1 MKKISF
7 LAVMACSAGSMSAQN
22 AKGLHLFYRKSI
34 HYLSNIIALPFYP
47 SIMRKILYI
56 SCLITFMACSKE
68 NKNSPFCD
76 TLNNYVEEF
85 MDSVHSEIINISFF
99 RKDNKDYAYIRNA
112 YEFDTLHTDYYIETN
127 KGYYSWKGGEYSNKR
142 LITVSFDTYINHQ
155 DVFDATKATK
165 YEGNAPKGWPTD
177 VDVMDGCLKDKA
189 FLIKSKDS
197 IQPLESFP
205 TTRFDGN
212 DNLSSYITNPYLS
225 EYLCRYIIGS
235 GPVMYYLIFLQYEG
249 NDYVL
254 IDGPHLYIKQHLKGF
269 FFYQTELVLCYSLGD
284 LYKKYVNVDSL
295 IIPYNGR
302 IPGYKEREERYER
315 NPVNYTVF
323 KINKDGKLE
332 WIQYDWIL
340 KTNII
345 HQWEHL

>member
-1 MKKISF
+1 MKKVLLYIACLLTF
-7 LAVMACSAGSMSAQN
+7 IACSEE
-22 AKGLHLFYRKSI
+22 KKD
-34 HYLSNIIALPFYP
+34 
-47 SIMRKILYI
+47 
-56 SCLITFMACSKE
+56 
-68 NKNSPFCD
+68 SPFCD

-85 MDSVHSEIINISFF
+85 MDSVHDHIIDVIFL
-99 RKDNKDYAYIRNA
+99 RKDNKDYAYIHNA

-127 KGYYSWKGGEYSNKR
+127 KGYYYRRGGEYTNKR

-165 YEGNAPKGWPTD
+165 YDGKAPKGWPTD
-177 VDVMDGCLKDKA
+177 VDMMDGRIKDKA

-197 IQPLESFP
+197 IQPLDSFP
-205 TTRFDGN
+205 VTRFDGD

-225 EYLCRYIIGS
+225 DYLSHRIIGS
-235 GPVMYYLIFLQYEG
+235 QAVMFYLVFLQYEG

-254 IDGPHLYIKQHLKGF
+254 VSGSRLYIKQHLKGI
-269 FFYQTELVLCYSLGD
+269 FFYQKGLVLCYSSGD
-284 LYKKYVNVDSL
+284 LYKKYVNADSL
-295 IIPYNGR
+295 IIPYNGK

-315 NPVNYTVF
+315 NPVYYTVF